1 VLLENEL
8 VAGNR
13 HSNSKRSAASPLFT
27 DRGSRK
33 FREIGNIM
41 QTSAE
46 QTPKQ
51 AYETP
56 MLEAHGTLT
65 TIIGSIPCIDT
76 DMDGDCD

>member
-1 VLLENEL
+1 VSLENEL
-8 VAGNR
+8 VAGNWD
-13 HSNSKRSAASPLFT
+13 SNSKRSAATPPFKG
-27 DRGSRK
+27 RGSRAS
-33 FREIGNIM
+33 REIGSIM

-51 AYETP
+51 AYETQ

-65 TIIGSIPCIDT
+65 TIVGSIPCIDT

>member
-1 VLLENEL
+1 
-8 VAGNR
+8 
-13 HSNSKRSAASPLFT
+13 
-27 DRGSRK
+27 
-33 FREIGNIM
+33 M